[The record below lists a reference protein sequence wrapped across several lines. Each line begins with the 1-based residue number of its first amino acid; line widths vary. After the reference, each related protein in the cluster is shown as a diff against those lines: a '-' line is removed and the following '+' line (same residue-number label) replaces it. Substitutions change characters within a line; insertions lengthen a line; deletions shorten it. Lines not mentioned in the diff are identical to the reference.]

1 MSTMHRKLATVAALG
16 LAFGLSACAGHV
28 SQEELNPQLDSLR
41 TQIEDNDQR
50 IADNASAIENLQTT
64 QDELRGALDQ
74 LRSDFDARINELED
88 RLVLTLP
95 IHFEFDRAEIR
106 SVDEPLLNRFAAEIR
121 NHMSQGVVTVEGFA
135 DQAGSSAY
143 NQQLSQDRAQA
154 VKEFL
159 VNQGN
164 LSEERV
170 RAVGYGENRLINEQ
184 TGPGRSGIENRRVTF
199 VVEFSG
205 EVGS

>member
-1 MSTMHRKLATVAALG
+1 MQKKIATVAALG

-28 SQEELNPQLDSLR
+28 SQEELDPQLDSLR
-41 TQIEDNDQR
+41 TQIDENSQGVSQ
-50 IADNASAIENLQTT
+50 NAEAIDDLRAT
-64 QDELRGALDQ
+64 QKELRGALEQ
-74 LRSDFDARINELED
+74 LRSDFDARINELEN

-106 SVDEPLLNRFAAEIR
+106 SVDEPLLNRFAATVR
-121 NHMSQGVVTVEGFA
+121 NHMSQGVITVEGFA

-154 VKEFL
+154 VKDFL
-159 VNQGN
+159 VDQGS
-164 LSEERV
+164 LSEDRV